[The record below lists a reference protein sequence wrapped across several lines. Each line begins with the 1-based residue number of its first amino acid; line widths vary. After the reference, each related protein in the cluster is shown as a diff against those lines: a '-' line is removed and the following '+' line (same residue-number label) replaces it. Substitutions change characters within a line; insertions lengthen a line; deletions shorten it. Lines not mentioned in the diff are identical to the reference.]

1 VRGGAARSATTAD
14 RVIGWATVVAGVVYS
29 AFLVTPLLGTRLD
42 PARSYVSE
50 LAALDQPHDLVFR
63 TVDAVVGLV
72 VVAAAVHLVRRPG
85 ARPVRWAGGALGLF
99 GVATLLDVA
108 APMTCAPSA
117 DAVCA
122 ATEASRSTLAFG
134 VHEVTSV
141 AANGAA
147 ILAVVLLAVARSRGR
162 TASQPASPLE
172 GAMLVG
178 LPLVAV
184 PGLLVVLEETVGLG
198 LDDVVG
204 YVQRVQV
211 LALSGVLVTIGL
223 VVLRGSR
230 WVRRRA

>member
-1 VRGGAARSATTAD
+1 MRGGAARSATTAD
-14 RVIGWATVVAGVVYS
+14 RLVGWATVVAGGVYS

-42 PARSYVSE
+42 PGRSYVSE
-50 LAALDQPHDLVFR
+50 LAALDQPHALVFR

-72 VVAAAVHLVRRPG
+72 VVVAAWHLVRRPG
-85 ARPVRWAGGALGLF
+85 VRAVRWAGAALGLF

-117 DAVCA
+117 DAACA
-122 ATEASRSTLAFG
+122 AAEASRTALAFG

-147 ILAVVLLAVARSRGR
+147 IVAAVLLAVARSRGR
-162 TASQPASPLE
+162 TADQPASPLE

-198 LDDVVG
+198 LDGVVG

-230 WVRRRA
+230 WVRRRP

>member
-1 VRGGAARSATTAD
+1 
-14 RVIGWATVVAGVVYS
+14 
-29 AFLVTPLLGTRLD
+29 
-42 PARSYVSE
+42 
-50 LAALDQPHDLVFR
+50 
-63 TVDAVVGLV
+63 
-72 VVAAAVHLVRRPG
+72 
-85 ARPVRWAGGALGLF
+85 VRWAGVALGLF
-99 GVATLLDVA
+99 GVATLLDA
-108 APMTCAPSA
+108 GAPMTCAPSA
-117 DAVCA
+117 DAACA
-122 ATEASRSTLAFG
+122 AAEASRSALAFG
-134 VHEVTSV
+134 VHEVSSV

-162 TASQPASPLE
+162 TAAQPASPLE

-198 LDDVVG
+198 LDGVVG

-230 WVRRRA
+230 WARRRA

>member
-1 VRGGAARSATTAD
+1 VTVAD
-14 RVIGWATVVAGVVYS
+14 RVIGWATVLAGVVYS
-29 AFLVTPLLGTRLD
+29 AFLVTPVLDTRLD
-42 PARSYVSE
+42 PGRSFVSE
-50 LAALDQPHDLVFR
+50 FAALDQQHDLAFR
-63 TVDAVVGLV
+63 AVDAVVGLV
-72 VVAAAVHLVRRPG
+72 VVAAAVHVVRSAPVR
-85 ARPVRWAGGALGLF
+85 AVRWAGAALGLF
-99 GVATLLDVA
+99 GVATLLDAA

-117 DAVCA
+117 DPVCA
-122 ATEASRSTLAFG
+122 AAEASRSALAFG
-134 VHEVTSV
+134 VHEVSSV

-147 ILAVVLLAVARSRGR
+147 ILAVLLLAVARSRGR
-162 TASQPASPLE
+162 TAHQPATPLE

-184 PGLLVVLEETVGLG
+184 PGLLVVGEETVGLG

-211 LALSGVLVTIGL
+211 LALSCVLVTIGI

>member
-1 VRGGAARSATTAD
+1 MAPTASTAD
-14 RVIGWATVVAGVVYS
+14 RTIGAATMLAGVVYS

-50 LAALDQPHDLVFR
+50 LAALDQPHNAVFR
-63 TVDAVVGLV
+63 IVDAVVGLV
-72 VVAAAVHLVRRPG
+72 VVVAAVHVAHGTRV
-85 ARPVRWAGGALGLF
+85 AAVRWAGIALGLF

-122 ATEASRSTLAFG
+122 AAEASRSVLAFG
-134 VHEVTSV
+134 VHEVSSLV
-141 AANGAA
+141 SNAAA

-162 TASQPASPLE
+162 SARQPASPFE
-172 GAMLVG
+172 GALLVG
-178 LPLVAV
+178 LPLVV
-184 PGLLVVLEETVGLG
+184 LPGLLVVLEETVGLG
-198 LDDVVG
+198 LHPVVG

-211 LALSGVLVTIGL
+211 LALSGVLIAIGL

-230 WVRRRA
+230 WVRR

>member
-1 VRGGAARSATTAD
+1 
-14 RVIGWATVVAGVVYS
+14 VIGWALVVAGVVYS

-50 LAALDQPHDLVFR
+50 LAALDQPHGLVFR
-63 TVDAVVGLV
+63 TVDALVGLV

-85 ARPVRWAGGALGLF
+85 TRAVRWAGVALGLF
-99 GVATLLDVA
+99 GVATLLDAA

-117 DAVCA
+117 DAACA
-122 ATEASRSTLAFG
+122 AAEASRSALVFG

-198 LDDVVG
+198 LAGVVG
-204 YVQRVQV
+204 WVQRVQV

>member
-14 RVIGWATVVAGVVYS
+14 RVIGWATIVAGVVYS

-42 PARSYVSE
+42 PGRSFVSE
-50 LAALDQPHDLVFR
+50 LAALDQPHHLVFR
-63 TVDAVVGLV
+63 TVDAAVGLV
-72 VVAAAVHLVRRPG
+72 VVAAAGHLVRGPAVR
-85 ARPVRWAGGALGLF
+85 AVRWAGAALGLF

-108 APMTCAPSA
+108 APMACAPSA
-117 DAVCA
+117 DPVCA
-122 ATEASRSTLAFG
+122 AAEASRSALALG
-134 VHEVTSV
+134 VHEVSSG

-147 ILAVVLLAVARSRGR
+147 VLAVVLLAVARSRGR

-184 PGLLVVLEETVGLG
+184 PGLLVLLEETVGLG
-198 LDDVVG
+198 LDGVVG

-211 LALSGVLVTIGL
+211 LALSGVLVTVGL

-230 WVRRRA
+230 WARRRA

>member
-1 VRGGAARSATTAD
+1 MRGGAARGATTAD
-14 RVIGWATVVAGVVYS
+14 RVIGWALVVAGVVYS
-29 AFLVTPLLGTRLD
+29 AFLVTPLFGTRLD

-63 TVDAVVGLV
+63 TVDALVGLV

-85 ARPVRWAGGALGLF
+85 TRAVRWAGVALGLF
-99 GVATLLDVA
+99 GVATLLDAA

-117 DAVCA
+117 DAACA
-122 ATEASRSTLAFG
+122 AAEASRSALVFG

-198 LDDVVG
+198 LAGVVG
-204 YVQRVQV
+204 WVQRVQV

>member
-1 VRGGAARSATTAD
+1 VRGGAARTATTAD
-14 RVIGWATVVAGVVYS
+14 RILGWATVVVGVVYS
-29 AFLVTPLLGTRLD
+29 AFLVTPLLGARLD

-50 LAALDQPHDLVFR
+50 LAALDQPHGLVFR

-72 VVAAAVHLVRRPG
+72 VVAAALHVARG
-85 ARPVRWAGGALGLF
+85 ARVGAVRWAGAALGLF
-99 GVATLLDVA
+99 GVATLLDA
-108 APMTCAPSA
+108 AVPMACAPSA
-117 DAVCA
+117 DPACA
-122 ATEASRSTLAFG
+122 AAEASRSALAFG
-134 VHEVTSV
+134 VHEVSSV
-141 AANGAA
+141 AANGAG

-162 TASQPASPLE
+162 TAYQPASPLE

-198 LDDVVG
+198 LDGVVG

-211 LALSGVLVTIGL
+211 LALSGVLVTVGL

-230 WVRRRA
+230 WVRRRP

>member
-1 VRGGAARSATTAD
+1 MRAFATRSATITD

-42 PARSYVSE
+42 PGRSYVSE
-50 LAALDQPHDLVFR
+50 LAALDQPHDMVFR
-63 TVDAVVGLV
+63 TVDGAVGVV
-72 VVAAAVHLVRRPG
+72 VVAAAVHVALG
-85 ARPVRWAGGALGLF
+85 ARVRAVRWAGVALGLF
-99 GVATLLDVA
+99 GAATLLDVV
-108 APMTCAPSA
+108 APMMCAPSA
-117 DAVCA
+117 DPACA
-122 ATEASRSTLAFG
+122 ADEASRSAVSLG

-147 ILAVVLLAVARSRGR
+147 ILAVLLLAIARSRGR
-162 TASQPASPLE
+162 TAEQPASPLE

-198 LDDVVG
+198 LDGVVG

-211 LALSGVLVTIGL
+211 LTLSGVLVTIGL

-230 WVRRRA
+230 WVRRRR

>member
-1 VRGGAARSATTAD
+1 MRGGAARGATTAD
-14 RVIGWATVVAGVVYS
+14 RVIGWALVVAGVVYS
-29 AFLVTPLLGTRLD
+29 AFVVTPLLGTRLD

-63 TVDAVVGLV
+63 TVDALVGLV

-85 ARPVRWAGGALGLF
+85 TRAVRWAGVALGLF
-99 GVATLLDVA
+99 GVATLLDAA

-117 DAVCA
+117 DAACA
-122 ATEASRSTLAFG
+122 AAEASRSALVFG

-198 LDDVVG
+198 LAGVVG
-204 YVQRVQV
+204 WVQRVQV